1 MKYVAEMK
9 KKRSIGRKMKILL
22 INDFTERIGGVEIYC
37 YRLKNLLEREGH
49 KVNFF
54 GGQGGLEG
62 NNLRRFI
69 TTVFSIRYYLRIKA
83 EIEDFKPD
91 IIHAR
96 GFSSNISPSFL
107 IAAKKYDIPVVV
119 TPTLSDPYALPKI
132 TFKKPYRIV
141 SWLKAWIH
149 QEMVKRNVDYFIC
162 PSNIVAEHLKNNVG
176 IDSSKIGIV
185 KHFIEWEQPAEA
197 KNPNTRDIL
206 YVGRLSKEKG
216 IEYLIQ
222 AMPKIKE
229 EHPEVKLHIVGEGDL
244 EQNLKDLA
252 SKLETEDKV
261 IFHGYVAHEN
271 LAAMYRKSSV
281 FILPSVCKENAPNAI
296 IEAMSQ
302 GRPVITTNMGG
313 QAELVEN
320 AVNGLLV
327 KPGDAGD
334 LAEKICN
341 ILNDKELAREM
352 GERGRKIVAENHT
365 PEKHVR
371 RLIEI
376 YESVR

>member
-1 MKYVAEMK
+1 
-9 KKRSIGRKMKILL
+9 MKILL
-22 INDFTERIGGVEIYC
+22 INDFAEKIGGVEIYC

-54 GGQGGLEG
+54 GGQGDLEG
-62 NNLRRFI
+62 NKLRLFI
-69 TTVFSIRYYLRIKA
+69 TTFFSIKYYLRIKA

-107 IAAKKYDIPVVV
+107 IAAKKYNIPVVV

-176 IDSSKIGIV
+176 IDGSKIGIV
-185 KHFIEWEQPAEA
+185 KHFIEWEQAAKA
-197 KNPNTRDIL
+197 KNSCNKKDIL

-222 AMPKIKE
+222 AIPKIKE
-229 EHPEVKLHIVGEGDL
+229 EHPEVKLHIVGEGNM
-244 EQNLKDLA
+244 EQNFKDLTN
-252 SKLETEDKV
+252 KLEIEDKV
-261 IFHGYVAHEN
+261 IIHGYLPHEN
-271 LAAMYRKSSV
+271 LATMYRKSSV

-302 GRPVITTNMGG
+302 RTPVITTNIGG

-320 AVNGLLV
+320 GVNGLLV

-341 ILNDKELAREM
+341 ILDDPELGREM
-352 GERGRKIVAENHT
+352 GERGRKIVEENHT
-365 PEKHVR
+365 PEKHLR

-376 YESVR
+376 YELVIRNG

>member
-1 MKYVAEMK
+1 
-9 KKRSIGRKMKILL
+9 MKILL
-22 INDFTERIGGVEIYC
+22 INDFAEKIGGVEIYC

-54 GGQGGLEG
+54 GGQGGIAG

-69 TTVFSIRYYLRIKA
+69 STIFSIKYYLRIKA

-119 TPTLSDPYALPKI
+119 TPTLSAPYALPQI
-132 TFKKPYRIV
+132 TFKKPYGV
-141 SWLKAWIH
+141 VGWLIAWVH
-149 QEMVKRNVDYFIC
+149 QRMVKRYVDYFIC
-162 PSNIVAEHLKNNVG
+162 PSNILAEHLKNNVG
-176 IDSSKIGIV
+176 INSSKIGIV

-197 KNPNTRDIL
+197 RNSYDKKDVL
-206 YVGRLSKEKG
+206 YVGRLSIEKG

-229 EHPEVKLHIVGEGDL
+229 EHPEVKLHIVGEGNIK
-244 EQNLKDLA
+244 QNLKDLA
-252 SKLETEDKV
+252 TKLEIEDKV

-281 FILPSVCKENAPNAI
+281 FVLPSVCKENAPNAI

-302 GRPVITTNMGG
+302 GTPVITTNMGG
-313 QAELVEN
+313 QEELVEN
-320 AVNGLLV
+320 GVNGLLV
-327 KPGDAGD
+327 NPGDPRD
-334 LAEKICN
+334 LAEKIC
-341 ILNDKELAREM
+341 ITLNDKELARKM
-352 GERGRKIVAENHT
+352 GEKGIKIIKSEHT
-365 PEKHVR
+365 PEKHLR